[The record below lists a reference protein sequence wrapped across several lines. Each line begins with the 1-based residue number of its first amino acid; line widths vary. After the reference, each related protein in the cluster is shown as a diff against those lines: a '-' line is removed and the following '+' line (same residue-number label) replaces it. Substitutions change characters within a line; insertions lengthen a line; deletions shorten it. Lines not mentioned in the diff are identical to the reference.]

1 LPKFRGPDFQKIE
14 VNMKRYI
21 DQGIE
26 RILRMGIAFIGVV
39 PLRLLHLVGERLA
52 LLVFFIWRKRRG
64 IIIANLK
71 LAFGPH
77 LDKREMKRLY
87 RGIVSNVGKGFVETL
102 KLPSLP
108 DRFFDSIDVTGLDHL
123 KNALGQGEGVIAVSA
138 HLGNFALI
146 GRKLS
151 LLGYR
156 FNYISRDP
164 HNRWGAK
171 IFEWIRECEGVN
183 FIPDKP
189 KHLCLKRSIECLKN
203 GEILFI
209 QNDISAVS
217 GGIYI
222 DFFGHEVPTFKGPVT
237 LSLRSGAPI
246 LPMFIVWDGEDRQR
260 IIIEAPLPLIREGRI
275 EDDIYK
281 NTSHIVKIIEGYI
294 RRYPTQW
301 WWVHRRWKRRREK
314 ISNQID
320 QNIS

>member
-1 LPKFRGPDFQKIE
+1 LEEIE

-26 RILRMGIAFIGVV
+26 RILKMGIAFIGLL
-39 PLRLLHLVGERLA
+39 PLWLLHLVGKWLA
-52 LLVFFIWRKRRG
+52 SFVFFILRKRRG
-64 IIIANLK
+64 IIIENLK

-87 RGIVSNVGKGFVETL
+87 RGIVSNIGKGLMETL

-108 DRFFDSIDVTGLDHL
+108 DRFFNDIDVTGLDHL
-123 KNALGQGEGVIAVSA
+123 RDAANQGKGVIAVSA

-156 FNYISRDP
+156 FNDINRDP

-171 IFEWIRECEGVN
+171 MFEWITKCEGVN
-183 FIPDKP
+183 YIPDKP
-189 KHLCLKRSIECLKN
+189 KNLCIKRSIECLKN

-209 QNDISAVS
+209 PNDLSAVS
-217 GGIYI
+217 GGIYV
-222 DFFGHEVPTFKGPVT
+222 DFFGYEVPTFKGPVT
-237 LSLRSGAPI
+237 LSMRSGAPI
-246 LPMFIVWDGEDRQR
+246 LPLFIVWDDDDRQR
-260 IIIEAPLPLIREGRI
+260 MIIEPPIPIIREGSI
-275 EDDIYK
+275 EEDIYK
-281 NTSHIVKIIEGYI
+281 NIAHITKIIEGYV

-314 ISNQID
+314 GSHQID
-320 QNIS
+320 QNRS